1 VHFFHVCCGPVN
13 PKIPLFELTHH
24 QFCQEVQARLGKGA
38 QHAGLLY
45 EQILRTGA
53 PNFSLPA
60 FGNAQTL
67 VQAILELTDLSIPA
81 AAKENSDGQTGKFL
95 LTTDDALEIESVII
109 PMNAGGTLCVSSQIG
124 CRMGCTFCE
133 TGRMGLL
140 RNLTVSEITGQVFV
154 ARHEKHAD
162 VRNVVFM
169 GMGEPFDNYDTVMQA
184 VRVLTDPKG
193 FGFGKRHI
201 TVSTSGC
208 AEGIRRLTHEKG
220 ETPNLAVSI
229 SAPTDELRNRLMP
242 INRKHDMQELHA
254 CMQEY
259 NQKTG
264 RQILI
269 AYVLLK
275 DYNDSLEH
283 ADKLAAYLEGLD
295 VKVNLI
301 PYNPQ
306 SRDRY
311 QPSAPEVLN
320 LFTQRL
326 RELGI
331 YTLLR
336 VTKGQEIMAACGQ
349 LGNMELRKLRK
360 KTAAYGYN
368 ENRDIPASC

>member
-1 VHFFHVCCGPVN
+1 MSVTS
-13 PKIPLFELTHH
+13 KIHLLELTH
-24 QFCQEVQARLGKGA
+24 QQYCQAVQARLGKGF

-45 EQILRTGA
+45 EQILRTGQPDRSIA
-53 PNFSLPA
+53 A
-60 FGNAQTL
+60 FDNAQAL
-67 VQAILELTDLSIPA
+67 VEAILEMTDLTLLSP
-81 AAKENSDGQTGKFL
+81 AKENSDGTTGKFL
-95 LTTDDALEIESVII
+95 LSTPDALEIETVII
-109 PMNAGGTLCVSSQIG
+109 PMQAGSTLCVSSQIG
-124 CRMGCTFCE
+124 CRMGCSFCE

-140 RNLTVSEITGQVFV
+140 RNLSVSEITSQVFI
-154 ARHEKHAD
+154 ARHTKGAD
-162 VRNVVFM
+162 IRNVVFM
-169 GMGEPFDNYDTVMQA
+169 GMGEPFDNYDNVMQA

-208 AEGIRRLTHEKG
+208 SEAIRRFTDEPG

-229 SAPTDELRNRLMP
+229 SAPINELRNRLMP
-242 INRKHDMQELHA
+242 INRKHDLQELHRD
-254 CMQEY
+254 MQAY

-275 DYNDSLEH
+275 EQNDTLEH
-283 ADKLAAYLEGLD
+283 ADKLADYLQGLD

-311 QPSAPEVLN
+311 RPSDPDVLDA
-320 LFTQRL
+320 FTRRL
-326 RELGI
+326 RERGL

-336 VTKGQEIMAACGQ
+336 VTKGKDIMAACGQ
-349 LGNMELRKLRK
+349 LGNIELRKLRK
-360 KTAAYGYN
+360 KTPSFGYN
-368 ENRDIPASC
+368 EDRDNAVP